1 MQHRTRHLTG
11 TQPTIPRSTELVVL
25 GLLAALCVWLVVSFA
40 QEIYLNHRLN
50 AQASAMVQQNQALQA
65 ENAGYRKDISAVA
78 SGASAEEDSRI
89 NGYARSDEKVYMV
102 GAPPAPTQTPQ
113 QPKVTSSGASPVDG
127 LGHWFQSHW
136 PK

>member
-1 MQHRTRHLTG
+1 MQHRRRHLAG
-11 TQPTIPRSTELVVL
+11 TRPTIPRSTELIVL
-25 GLLAALCVWLVVSFA
+25 VLLAALAVWLVVSFG
-40 QEIYLNHRLN
+40 QEIYLNHRLS
-50 AQASAMVQQNQALQA
+50 AQASAMVQQNQALQS

-102 GAPPAPTQTPQ
+102 GAPPAPTQPPA
-113 QPKVTSSGASPVDG
+113 QPKVSSSGASPFDAFSRWV
-127 LGHWFQSHW
+127 QSHW